1 MRGDCDVR
9 MENAGAEGCG
19 VGAMRSFPE
28 KPLGSGP
35 CSTHQCR
42 LTHTGT
48 YSDFSMRGVRVCV
61 CVCVCVCLCV
71 CMRGV
76 YMCVCVSVFCLFVF
90 ACMGL
95 SVCVCVCVCV
105 CVS

>member
-1 MRGDCDVR
+1 MGVFVWSEGALMRGDCNVR

-42 LTHTGT
+42 PTHAGT
-48 YSDFSMRGVRVCV
+48 YSDFSMRGV

-76 YMCVCVSVFCLFVF
+76 YMCVCVSVFVNV
-90 ACMGL
+90 
-95 SVCVCVCVCV
+95 SVCVLV
-105 CVS
+105 